1 MTHHNYSACA
11 GRFGRV
17 FVGLGRGWMADAAR
31 KFSADD
37 IAEHF
42 AEVSA
47 VEPFSVPDS
56 IFDEVAEICERLGI
70 TG

>member
-1 MTHHNYSACA
+1 
-11 GRFGRV
+11 
-17 FVGLGRGWMADAAR
+17 MADAASE
-31 KFSADD
+31 FSADD

-47 VEPFSVPDS
+47 VEPFSVPGS